1 MAPLRASLCGS
12 TVARSRPTEALP
24 RQLSRLSAMPE
35 MPENRTGAEP
45 EDSTPT
51 RTAGTTTARRHHA
64 VARRIGMTPEQFVIA
79 AGIMSALAVAALDST
94 VVSTAMPTIIGN
106 LGGLSEY
113 GWVFSA
119 YLLASTVT
127 VPLYSRMADMYGRKP
142 IFLAGIALFIGGSM
156 LCGFASS
163 MALLILF
170 RTIQGLGAGAV
181 QPIAFTIAGDVF
193 ESEQRARIQGLFSGV
208 WGASAVVGPAIGS
221 IITTTVGWRWVFFV
235 NAPVGLLAA
244 MLIGRFLHE
253 RVEHHQHKLDLVGAA
268 ILTLGLVSLLFA
280 AVEGGQ
286 LWGWTSPVTL
296 GLVIAA
302 FALLA
307 VFVVFE
313 RRVPEPLIDLGLLR
327 IPVIAAGLAIG
338 GLSGVVMFSLSTYVP
353 PLVQGVLSG
362 TALEAGVAVA
372 AMSIGWPIGSIVGG
386 RALLRFGARPTV
398 LVGMAMLV
406 VGTLVVTQAV
416 RPGTLEGGLV
426 VAALGEAI
434 TGLGMGLSATTIL
447 VMVQSSV
454 PWQRRAVATGLVQ
467 FSRTIG
473 GAVGVGLLGGL
484 VTAAAGNA
492 SGRILDP
499 IGRNSI
505 PAAQLSAMQSSLSGG
520 LEWVFIL
527 VAIDAAVVA
536 AVALRFMPTVRIESR
551 AGGAAAAGG
560 NGAAAAAGSGSAA
573 AAGPGAAVPAESAA
587 PPSHPATAPSPS
599 VEVH

>member
-1 MAPLRASLCGS
+1 MTHAP
-12 TVARSRPTEALP
+12 
-24 RQLSRLSAMPE
+24 
-35 MPENRTGAEP
+35 
-45 EDSTPT
+45 
-51 RTAGTTTARRHHA
+51 RHHA
-64 VARRIGMTPEQFVIA
+64 LARRIGMTPEQLVIA
-79 AGIMSALAVAALDST
+79 AGVMSALAVAALDST

-127 VPLYSRMADMYGRKP
+127 VPLYSRLADMYGRKP
-142 IFLAGIALFIGGSM
+142 VFMAGIALFVGGSL
-156 LCGFASS
+156 LCGLATS
-163 MALLILF
+163 MALLIVF

-193 ESEQRARIQGLFSGV
+193 ESEQRAKIQGLFSGV
-208 WGASAVVGPAIGS
+208 WGAAAVVGPAIGS

-235 NAPVGLLAA
+235 NAPVGLMAA
-244 MLIGRFLHE
+244 VLIGHFLHE
-253 RVEHHQHKLDLVGAA
+253 RVEHHRHRLDLFGAA

-286 LWGWTSPVTL
+286 LWGWISPLTL
-296 GLVIAA
+296 GLVAA
-302 FALLA
+302 AVALLA
-307 VFVVFE
+307 AFVVFE
-313 RRVPEPLIDLGLLR
+313 RRVAEPLIDLTLLR
-327 IPVIAAGLAIG
+327 VPVIGAGLAIG
-338 GLSGVVMFSLSTYVP
+338 ALSGVVMFSLSTYVP
-353 PLVQGVLSG
+353 PMVQGVMGG

-398 LVGMAMLV
+398 LTGMAMLV
-406 VGTLVVTQAV
+406 AGTAVVTQAI
-416 RPGTLEGGLV
+416 RPGTLEGGLL

-447 VMVQSSV
+447 VMVQASV

-492 SGRILDP
+492 SGIVLDP
-499 IGRNSI
+499 IGRNLI
-505 PAAQLSAMQSSLSGG
+505 PAAQLAAMRSSLSGG

-527 VAIDAAVVA
+527 LALDAAVVG
-536 AVALRFMPTVRIESR
+536 AVALRFMPTIGIERR
-551 AGGAAAAGG
+551 ASGDAALSGAGAGEAAGAGLAGVGAAAVSP
-560 NGAAAAAGSGSAA
+560 AASSPPQ
-573 AAGPGAAVPAESAA
+573 PG
-587 PPSHPATAPSPS
+587 APSPS
-599 VEVH
+599 IEAQ

>member
-1 MAPLRASLCGS
+1 
-12 TVARSRPTEALP
+12 
-24 RQLSRLSAMPE
+24 
-35 MPENRTGAEP
+35 
-45 EDSTPT
+45 
-51 RTAGTTTARRHHA
+51 
-64 VARRIGMTPEQFVIA
+64 MTPEQFVIA
-79 AGIMSALAVAALDST
+79 AGIMAALAVAALDST

-127 VPLYSRMADMYGRKP
+127 VPLYARLADMHGRKP
-142 IFLAGIALFIGGSM
+142 VFLTGIALFVGGSM

-170 RTIQGLGAGAV
+170 RAIQGLGAGAV
-181 QPIAFTIAGDVF
+181 QPIAFTIAGDIF
-193 ESEQRARIQGLFSGV
+193 ESEQRAKVQGLFSGV
-208 WGASAVVGPAIGS
+208 WGAAAVVGPAIGS

-244 MLIGRFLHE
+244 VLIGRFLHE
-253 RVEHHQHKLDLVGAA
+253 RVEHHRHRLDLVGAG

-280 AVEGGQ
+280 AIEGGQ

-296 GLVIAA
+296 GLVVAA
-302 FALLA
+302 LALLA
-307 VFVVFE
+307 AFVVFE
-313 RRVPEPLIDLGLLR
+313 RRIAEPLIDLDLLR

-353 PLVQGVLSG
+353 PLVQGVMGG

-398 LVGMAMLV
+398 LAGMAMLV
-406 VGTLVVTQAV
+406 VGTAVVTQAI

-426 VAALGEAI
+426 VAALGEAV
-434 TGLGMGLSATTIL
+434 TGLGMGLSSTTIL
-447 VMVQSSV
+447 VMVQAAV

-492 SGRILDP
+492 SGIILDP
-499 IGRNSI
+499 IGRNFI
-505 PAAQLSAMQSSLSGG
+505 PAAQLAAMRSSLSGG
-520 LEWVFIL
+520 LEWVFII
-527 VAIDAAVVA
+527 VALDAVAVA
-536 AVALRFMPTVRIESR
+536 AVALRFMPTVHVERRRS
-551 AGGAAAAGG
+551 GASGAAAGG
-560 NGAAAAAGSGSAA
+560 GGATPVEGGATTSAAG
-573 AAGPGAAVPAESAA
+573 
-587 PPSHPATAPSPS
+587 
-599 VEVH
+599 

>member
-1 MAPLRASLCGS
+1 MPDTPAEETAVPTADQ
-12 TVARSRPTEALP
+12 TEALP
-24 RQLSRLSAMPE
+24 AP
-35 MPENRTGAEP
+35 
-45 EDSTPT
+45 
-51 RTAGTTTARRHHA
+51 ARRHHA

-79 AGIMSALAVAALDST
+79 AGVMSALAVAALDST

-127 VPLYSRMADMYGRKP
+127 VPLYARLADMHGRKP
-142 IFLAGIALFIGGSM
+142 VFMTGIALFVGGSM

-163 MALLILF
+163 MALLIVF

-181 QPIAFTIAGDVF
+181 QPIAFTIAGDIF
-193 ESEQRARIQGLFSGV
+193 ESEQRAKIQGLFSGV
-208 WGASAVVGPAIGS
+208 WGAAAVVGPAIGS

-244 MLIGRFLHE
+244 VLIGRFLHE
-253 RVEHHQHKLDLVGAA
+253 RVEHHRHRLDLVGAG
-268 ILTLGLVSLLFA
+268 ILTLGLISLLFA
-280 AVEGGQ
+280 AIEGGQ

-296 GLVIAA
+296 GLVSASL
-302 FALLA
+302 ALLA
-307 VFVVFE
+307 AFVVFE
-313 RRVPEPLIDLGLLR
+313 RRVAEPLIDLGLLR

-353 PLVQGVLSG
+353 PLVQGVMGG

-398 LVGMAMLV
+398 LAGMTMLV
-406 VGTLVVTQAV
+406 AGTAVVTQAI

-426 VAALGEAI
+426 VAAFGEAV
-434 TGLGMGLSATTIL
+434 TGLGMGLSSTTIL
-447 VMVQSSV
+447 VMVQAAV

-492 SGRILDP
+492 SGIILDP
-499 IGRNSI
+499 IGRNFI
-505 PAAQLSAMQSSLSGG
+505 PAAQLAAMRSSLSGG
-520 LEWVFIL
+520 LECVFIIL
-527 VAIDAAVVA
+527 ALDAAVVA
-536 AVALRFMPTVRIESR
+536 AVALRFMPKVHVERRPSGTAPSASDVTG
-551 AGGAAAAGG
+551 AGASASGAVATTQAA
-560 NGAAAAAGSGSAA
+560 
-573 AAGPGAAVPAESAA
+573 AA
-587 PPSHPATAPSPS
+587 PPSPASEAQ
-599 VEVH
+599 

>member
-1 MAPLRASLCGS
+1 MAPFPAPVRASLCGS
-12 TVARSRPTEALP
+12 IVAERRIRGALR
-24 RQLSRLSAMPE
+24 RQLPRLSAMPE
-35 MPENRTGAEP
+35 MPVPNDDRP
-45 EDSTPT
+45 EDSIAARPLGSTPV
-51 RTAGTTTARRHHA
+51 RRHHA
-64 VARRIGMTPEQFVIA
+64 VARRIGMTPEQLVIA

-142 IFLAGIALFIGGSM
+142 IFLAGIGLFIGGSM

-163 MALLILF
+163 MALLIVF

-208 WGASAVVGPAIGS
+208 WGAAAVVGPAIGS

-244 MLIGRFLHE
+244 LLIGRFLHE
-253 RVEHHQHKLDLVGAA
+253 RVERRRHKLDLVGAA
-268 ILTLGLVSLLFA
+268 ILTIGLVSLLFA

-286 LWGWTSPVTL
+286 LWGWTSPLTL
-296 GLVIAA
+296 GLVVAA
-302 FALLA
+302 LALLA

-313 RRVPEPLIDLGLLR
+313 RRVAEPLIDLALLR

-372 AMSIGWPIGSIVGG
+372 AMSIGWPIGAIVGG

-406 VGTLVVTQAV
+406 AGTIVVTQAV

-434 TGLGMGLSATTIL
+434 TGLGMGLSSTTIL
-447 VMVQSSV
+447 VMVQASV

-505 PAAQLSAMQSSLSGG
+505 PADQLAAMQSSLSGG
-520 LEWVFIL
+520 LEWVFII
-527 VAIDAAVVA
+527 VAIDAIVVA
-536 AVALRFMPTVRIESR
+536 AVAWRFMPTVHVERRTSPAAAPSGQR
-551 AGGAAAAGG
+551 AAAGQD
-560 NGAAAAAGSGSAA
+560 GA
-573 AAGPGAAVPAESAA
+573 PA
-587 PPSHPATAPSPS
+587 PTTTPAQEAQ
-599 VEVH
+599 